1 MAERNISR
9 YTEIGRKIRTIVPD
23 KFSPAYEWEELVQ
36 RMCASQDANLRAIGS
51 KEREELKC
59 RH

>member
-9 YTEIGRKIRTIVPD
+9 YIEIGRRVRTIASETL
-23 KFSPAYEWEELVQ
+23 SPKYEWEELVQ
-36 RMCASQDANLRAIGS
+36 RMCASQDISLRAIGL
-51 KEREELKC
+51 KEREELKH